1 MEPQMSRKLLPIAA
15 LAALLAATSTQ
26 AADEGVRNV
35 VLVHGA
41 FADGSSWAKVIPLL
55 EKAGLNAVA
64 VQNPLTSLADDVAA
78 TRRAIALQDGP
89 VVLVGHSWGGVVIT
103 EAGVDPKV
111 SGLVY
116 VAAFAPDA
124 GVPVGELGKD
134 LSPPPGLDE
143 LRPDAD
149 GYLTMTTKGIFEN
162 FAPDLPAAERK
173 LVAATQGATNG
184 TVFGAKVSSVAWKSK
199 PSWYVLSTND
209 RMIQPDLQRR
219 FAKDINARTTSI
231 PSSHVPML
239 SHPAAVAQVIIE
251 AARTAR
257 SQ

>member
-1 MEPQMSRKLLPIAA
+1 MSSIPRAIKAVCATLFSSPQCLWS
-15 LAALLAATSTQ
+15 
-26 AADEGVRNV
+26 
-35 VLVHGA
+35 
-41 FADGSSWAKVIPLL
+41 PLL
-55 EKAGLNAVA
+55 FHW
-64 VQNPLTSLADDVAA
+64 PAA
-78 TRRAIALQDGP
+78 HGRAANSIVRRRGAWYEEWLYQPDKVKKWVSWLIEVREDGP
-89 VVLVGHSWGGVVIT
+89 GEPAVGRGRFRTLHV
-103 EAGVDPKV
+103 
-111 SGLVY
+111 
-116 VAAFAPDA
+116 
-124 GVPVGELGKD
+124 
-134 LSPPPGLDE
+134 
-143 LRPDAD
+143 
-149 GYLTMTTKGIFEN
+149 
-162 FAPDLPAAERK
+162 APDLPAAERK